1 MSRDSHIWKNNLKLA
16 QDRFFGVIFEN
27 TGSLDIL
34 LMCMAA
40 KRVQNHSYWCI
51 FNVDESGHVTLV

>member
-34 LMCMAA
+34 LIVDVYGRKEGA
-40 KRVQNHSYWCI
+40 KPFI
-51 FNVDESGHVTLV
+51 LVYI